1 MALTPIAIRNAK
13 PRGKAY
19 KLADEAGLYL
29 LIKPDGARYWRFKY
43 RFAGKEKLL
52 ALGVFD
58 EVSLA
63 KARDDRDEAKRK
75 LRDGIDPG
83 AERKTRKLHD
93 KHAAANSFKAVA
105 EEWMTRQRSRWTAG
119 HAERVKRSLERDLYP
134 HIGTRPIAAL
144 NPPEM
149 LAVLRKIETRGAHEL
164 RERVQQRA
172 SMIFRYAIATGRC
185 ERDSVADLRGA
196 FTSPIR
202 YNYAALGQ
210 KDLPAFFAKLA
221 EYDGEPTTKLAIRLL
236 ALTFVRTGELRGATW
251 SEFDLEGGEW
261 RIPAERM
268 KMRQEHIVPLSRQAL
283 EVLRELQALTGRGAL
298 LFPSRSKSTR
308 PISENTILYALYR
321 MGYHSRA
328 TGHGFRS
335 TASTILNELGFPG
348 DMIERQLAHTSKN
361 KVRAAYNKAQYL
373 PERARMMQQWGDL
386 LDAMA
391 SGEGKVV
398 AGKIRQGRVK
408 TAASLKNGNGSGRWL
423 MRTGFRPV

>member
-13 PRGKAY
+13 PRDTAY
-19 KLADEAGLYL
+19 KLADEGGLYL
-29 LIKPDGARYWRFKY
+29 LVKPDGARYWRFKY
-43 RFAGKEKLL
+43 RFAGKEKVL

-63 KARDDRDEAKRK
+63 EARQDRDEAKGK
-75 LRDGIDPG
+75 LRDGIDP
-83 AERKTRKLHD
+83 AAQRKERKLAE

-105 EEWMTRQRSRWTAG
+105 EEWMVRQRPRWTPG
-119 HAERVKRSLERDLYP
+119 HAERVKRSLEADLYP
-134 HIGTRPIAAL
+134 HIGTRPIASL
-144 NPPEM
+144 TPPE
-149 LAVLRKIETRGAHEL
+149 LLTVLRKIEARGAHEL

-185 ERDSVADLRGA
+185 ERDPVADLRGA
-196 FTSPIR
+196 FTSPTR

-236 ALTFVRTGELRGATW
+236 ALTFVRTGELRGAHW
-251 SEFDLEGGEW
+251 AEFDLDAAEW

-283 EVLRELQALTGRGAL
+283 DVLRELQALTGRGAL
-298 LFPSRSKSTR
+298 LFPSRSKATQ

-348 DMIERQLAHTSKN
+348 DVIERQLAHSSKN
-361 KVRAAYNKAQYL
+361 KIRAAYNKAQYL
-373 PERARMMQQWGDL
+373 PERARMMQQWADL
-386 LDAMA
+386 LAALAKADN
-391 SGEGKVV
+391 KVV
-398 AGKIRQGRVK
+398 PGKFGK
-408 TAASLKNGNGSGRWL
+408 AA
-423 MRTGFRPV
+423 